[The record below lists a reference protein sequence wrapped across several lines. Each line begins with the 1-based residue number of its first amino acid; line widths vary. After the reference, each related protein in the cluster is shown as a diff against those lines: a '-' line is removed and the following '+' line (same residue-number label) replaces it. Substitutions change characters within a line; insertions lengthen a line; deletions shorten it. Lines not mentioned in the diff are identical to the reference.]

1 MIDEN
6 KRYKQLKLDCFSF
19 SSKNTFN
26 HTFNKRNTDN
36 NVDNEI
42 TQNDQDNLVKQDLS
56 NETDLESE
64 YNTDIVKLNY
74 MVDKG
79 ILLLENKV
87 NSKDYN
93 LISNSV
99 SKLLKIKYEII
110 NYKSKN
116 DENNDLEDLFL

>member
-19 SSKNTFN
+19 SSKNNFN
-26 HTFNKRNTDN
+26 HTFDN
-36 NVDNEI
+36 QKI
-42 TQNDQDNLVKQDLS
+42 QDKQDKQELS
-56 NETDLESE
+56 DETDLESE
-64 YNTDIVKLNY
+64 YNTDIIKLNY